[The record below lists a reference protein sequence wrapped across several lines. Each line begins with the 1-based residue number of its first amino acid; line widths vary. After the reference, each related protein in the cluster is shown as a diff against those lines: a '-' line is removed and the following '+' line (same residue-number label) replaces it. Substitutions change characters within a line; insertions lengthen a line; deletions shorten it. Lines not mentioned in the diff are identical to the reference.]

1 MPNESI
7 TFRNVITG
15 DRVEV
20 QVAAGQ
26 TLEDAVLSHGI
37 GKVVVCVHLTAGG
50 RMRELAGTTARRDRV
65 RLRLAG
71 VLAYRDIPRMI
82 MVIR

>member
-1 MPNESI
+1 MYPTASTPNSGYSPI
-7 TFRNVITG
+7 R
-15 DRVEV
+15 D
-20 QVAAGQ
+20 
-26 TLEDAVLSHGI
+26 HGI

-50 RMRELAGTTARRDRV
+50 RMRELAGTAAGRGRV

-71 VLAYRDIPRMI
+71 VLAYRDLPGVI

>member
-1 MPNESI
+1 M
-7 TFRNVITG
+7 R
-15 DRVEV
+15 R
-20 QVAAGQ
+20 
-26 TLEDAVLSHGI
+26 HGI

-50 RMRELAGTTARRDRV
+50 RMRELAGTTAGRDRV